1 MIQERAGVIRDNRID
16 FGADCMDITF
26 IGGGNMATA
35 LIGGL
40 VAKGFA
46 PGSIKV
52 VEVAAQA
59 RARLAQS
66 FGVTC
71 FERPAAAA
79 PFGDVVV
86 LAVKPQQ
93 MREVARELA
102 PSLQGELVLSIAAG
116 IRLADLARWLGGHAR
131 LARCMPNTPA
141 LIGAGVT
148 GLYARAEAG
157 PEGRQHAQAVLEA
170 VGAVIWVGEEALLDP
185 VTAVSASGPA
195 YVFYFIE
202 ALERAARE
210 LGLDAAGARQLAI
223 GTFRGAAELAAR
235 SSDSPAT
242 LRERVTSKG
251 GTTERALATLQ
262 ADRVADA
269 IVRAVRAASERAR
282 ELGDE
287 FGKD

>member
-1 MIQERAGVIRDNRID
+1 ME
-16 FGADCMDITF
+16 ITF

-46 PGSIKV
+46 PQSIKV
-52 VEVAAQA
+52 VEVVPEA
-59 RARLAQS
+59 RKRLAES
-66 FGVTC
+66 FGVKC
-71 FERPAAAA
+71 LEQPADAT

-93 MREVARELA
+93 MREVARGLA
-102 PSLQGELVLSIAAG
+102 PGLRGELVLSIAAG
-116 IRLADLARWLGGHAR
+116 IRLADIERWLGGHAR

-148 GLYARAEAG
+148 GLYARVEAG
-157 PEGRQHAQAVLEA
+157 AEGRRNAQAILEA
-170 VGAVIWVGEEALLDP
+170 VGEVIWVEDEALLDP

-210 LGLDAAGARQLAI
+210 LGIDAAGARRLAI

-235 SSDSPAT
+235 SPDTPGT

-251 GTTERALATLQ
+251 GTTERALASMQ

-269 IVRAVRAASERAR
+269 IVRAVRSANERAR

>member
-1 MIQERAGVIRDNRID
+1 MRL
-16 FGADCMDITF
+16 TF
-26 IGGGNMATA
+26 IGGGNMAAA

-40 VAKGFA
+40 VAKGFPPA
-46 PGSIKV
+46 TIKV
-52 VEVAAQA
+52 VEIAAEA
-59 RARLAQS
+59 RARLAAAS
-66 FGVTC
+66 KVAC
-71 FERPAAAA
+71 FEGAAGAA

-93 MREVARELA
+93 LREAARALA
-102 PSLQGELVLSIAAG
+102 PHLAGELVLSIAAG
-116 IRLADLARWLGGHAR
+116 IRLASLQRWLGGYAR

-148 GLYARAEAG
+148 GLYARPEAG
-157 PEGRQHAQAVLEA
+157 ADGRAQAQAILEA
-170 VGAVIWVGEEALLDP
+170 VGEVIWVEAEAQLDP

-210 LGLDAAGARQLAI
+210 LGFDEAAARRLAI

-235 SSDSPAT
+235 SPEAPGT

-251 GTTERALATLQ
+251 GTTERALATMA
-262 ADRVADA
+262 ADRVADH
-269 IVRAVRAASERAR
+269 IVRAVRAANDRAR

-287 FGKD
+287 LDRDQ

>member
-1 MIQERAGVIRDNRID
+1 MH
-16 FGADCMDITF
+16 ITF
-26 IGGGNMATA
+26 IGGGNMAAA

-40 VAKGFA
+40 VGKGFA
-46 PGSIKV
+46 PAAIKV
-52 VEVAAQA
+52 VEPAPAA
-59 RARLAQS
+59 RERLARDH
-66 FGVTC
+66 GVAC
-71 FERPAAAA
+71 VERADDAA

-93 MREVARELA
+93 MDEAARSIAPHLA
-102 PSLQGELVLSIAAG
+102 DELVLSIAAG
-116 IRLADLARWLGGHAR
+116 IRLASLQRWLGGYAR

-148 GLYARAEAG
+148 GLYARPDAG
-157 PEGRQHAQAVLEA
+157 AEGRSHAQAILEA
-170 VGAVIWVGEEALLDP
+170 VGEVIWVEEEALLDP
-185 VTAVSASGPA
+185 VTAVSGSGPA

-210 LGLDAAGARQLAI
+210 LGLEGNAARRLAI

-235 SSDSPAT
+235 SSEPPGT

-251 GTTERALATLQ
+251 GTTERALATM
-262 ADRVADA
+262 AGDRVADL
-269 IVRAVRAASERAR
+269 IVRAVSAANDRAR

-287 FGKD
+287 LGKG

>member
-1 MIQERAGVIRDNRID
+1 
-16 FGADCMDITF
+16 MDITF

-46 PGSIKV
+46 PGAIKV
-52 VEVAAQA
+52 VEVAAEARTRLEQA
-59 RARLAQS
+59 
-66 FGVTC
+66 FGVKC
-71 FERPAAAA
+71 FDGPAAAV

-93 MREVARELA
+93 MRTVARALA
-102 PSLQGELVLSIAAG
+102 PHLRGELVLSIAAG
-116 IRLADLARWLGGHAR
+116 IRSVDLARWLGGHAR

-141 LIGAGVT
+141 LIGAGIT
-148 GLYARAEAG
+148 GLYARPEAG
-157 PEGRQHAQAVLEA
+157 SEGRAQVQTILEA
-170 VGAVIWVGEEALLDP
+170 VGEAIWVEDEALLDP

-202 ALERAARE
+202 ALERAAVE
-210 LGLDAAGARQLAI
+210 LGLDPAGARRLAI
-223 GTFRGAAELAAR
+223 QTFRGAAELAAR
-235 SSDSPAT
+235 SSDAPAT

>member
-1 MIQERAGVIRDNRID
+1 MNL
-16 FGADCMDITF
+16 TF

-35 LIGGL
+35 LVGGL
-40 VAKGFA
+40 KAKGFA
-46 PGSIKV
+46 PHSIKV
-52 VEVAAQA
+52 VEVVPEA
-59 RARLAQS
+59 RERLAAS
-66 FGVTC
+66 LGVQC
-71 FERPAAAA
+71 VDQPAAAA

-93 MREVARELA
+93 MREAAQGLARALR
-102 PSLQGELVLSIAAG
+102 GELVLSIAAG
-116 IRLADLARWLGGHAR
+116 IRLVDLQRWLGGHAR

-141 LIGAGVT
+141 LIGAGIT
-148 GLYARAEAG
+148 GLYARPEAG
-157 PEGRQHAQAVLEA
+157 SEGRAQAQAILEA
-170 VGAVIWVGEEALLDP
+170 VGEVVWVDDEALLDP

-210 LGLDAAGARQLAI
+210 LGLDAAGARRMAI
-223 GTFRGAAELAAR
+223 ATFRGAAELAAR
-235 SSDSPAT
+235 SAEAPAT

-251 GTTERALATLQ
+251 GTTERALAAMQ
-262 ADRVADA
+262 SDRVGDA

-287 FGKD
+287 FGRD

>member
-1 MIQERAGVIRDNRID
+1 MKL
-16 FGADCMDITF
+16 TF
-26 IGGGNMATA
+26 VGGGNMATA

-46 PGSIKV
+46 PDSIKV
-52 VEVAAQA
+52 VEVIADA
-59 RARLAQS
+59 RKRLTDS
-66 FGVTC
+66 FGVKC
-71 FERPAAAA
+71 LEAPAAAS

-93 MREVARELA
+93 MREVARELG
-102 PSLQGELVLSIAAG
+102 PSLRGELVLSIAAG
-116 IRLADLARWLGGHAR
+116 IRLADIGRWLGGHAR

-148 GLYARAEAG
+148 GLYARPEAG
-157 PEGRQHAQAVLEA
+157 PDGRRNAQAILEA
-170 VGAVIWVGEEALLDP
+170 VGEVIWVEDEALLDP
-185 VTAVSASGPA
+185 VTAVSGSGPA

-202 ALERAARE
+202 TLEQAARE
-210 LGLDAAGARQLAI
+210 LGLDAAGARRLAI

-235 SSDSPAT
+235 SPDAPGT

-251 GTTERALATLQ
+251 GTTERALATMRS
-262 ADRVADA
+262 DRVAEA
-269 IVRAVRAASERAR
+269 IARAVRAANERAH

-287 FGKD
+287 LGKD

>member
-1 MIQERAGVIRDNRID
+1 
-16 FGADCMDITF
+16 MDITF

-40 VAKGFA
+40 VAKGFT
-46 PGSIKV
+46 PQSIKV
-52 VEVAAQA
+52 VELVPAA
-59 RARLAQS
+59 RERLAES
-66 FGVTC
+66 FGVKC
-71 FERPAAAA
+71 LERPADAT

-93 MREVARELA
+93 MREVARGLA
-102 PSLQGELVLSIAAG
+102 PGLRGELVLSIAAG
-116 IRLADLARWLGGHAR
+116 IRLADIERWLGGHAR

-157 PEGRQHAQAVLEA
+157 AEGRRNAQAILEA
-170 VGAVIWVGEEALLDP
+170 VGEVIWVEDEELLDP

-210 LGLDAAGARQLAI
+210 LGVDDASARRLAI

-235 SSDSPAT
+235 SPDAPGI

-251 GTTERALATLQ
+251 GTTERALAAMQ
-262 ADRVADA
+262 AGRVADA
-269 IVRAVRAASERAR
+269 IVRAVHAATERAR

>member
-1 MIQERAGVIRDNRID
+1 MN
-16 FGADCMDITF
+16 ITF
-26 IGGGNMATA
+26 VGGGNMATA

-46 PGSIKV
+46 PQSIKV
-52 VEVAAQA
+52 VEVVAEA
-59 RARLAQS
+59 RKRLADA
-66 FGVTC
+66 FGVKC
-71 FERPAAAA
+71 VEQPAAAT

-93 MREVARELA
+93 MREVAQALV
-102 PSLQGELVLSIAAG
+102 PSLGGELVLSIAAG
-116 IRLADLARWLGGHAR
+116 IRLADIGRWLGGHAR

-148 GLYARAEAG
+148 GLYARPEAG
-157 PEGRQHAQAVLEA
+157 PEGRRNAQAILEA
-170 VGAVIWVGEEALLDP
+170 VGEVIWVEDEALLDP

-210 LGLDAAGARQLAI
+210 LGIDAAGARQLAI

-235 SSDSPAT
+235 SPDAPGT

-251 GTTERALATLQ
+251 GTTERALAAMQ

-269 IVRAVRAASERAR
+269 IVRAVRAANERAR

>member
-1 MIQERAGVIRDNRID
+1 MQ
-16 FGADCMDITF
+16 ITF
-26 IGGGNMATA
+26 VGGGNMATA

-40 VAKGFA
+40 VARGFA
-46 PGSIKV
+46 PASVKV
-52 VEVAAQA
+52 VEVVAAA
-59 RARLAQS
+59 RARLEQT

-71 FERPAAAA
+71 FERAQAAA
-79 PFGDVVV
+79 PLGEVVV

-93 MREVARELA
+93 MREVAQGLA
-102 PSLQGELVLSIAAG
+102 RVLRTELVLSIAAG
-116 IRLADLARWLGGHAR
+116 IRLADLERWLGGHAR

-141 LIGAGVT
+141 LIGAGIT
-148 GLYARAEAG
+148 GLYARPEAG
-157 PEGRQHAQAVLEA
+157 SEGRTQAQAILEA
-170 VGAVIWVGEEALLDP
+170 VGEVIWVDDEALLDA

-210 LGLDAAGARQLAI
+210 LGLDPAGARRMAT

-235 SSDSPAT
+235 SPEAPAT

-251 GTTERALATLQ
+251 GTTERALATMQ
-262 ADRVADA
+262 ADRVAEA
-269 IVRAVRAASERAR
+269 IVRAVRAAAERAR

-287 FGKD
+287 FGRG

>member
-1 MIQERAGVIRDNRID
+1 VN
-16 FGADCMDITF
+16 ITF
-26 IGGGNMATA
+26 VGGGNMAAA

-40 VAKGFA
+40 AAKGFA
-46 PGSIKV
+46 PSAIKV
-52 VEVAAQA
+52 VEIAPEARRRLTADRGVA
-59 RARLAQS
+59 
-66 FGVTC
+66 C
-71 FERPAAAA
+71 FERPADAA

-93 MREVARELA
+93 MAEAARAIAPHLA
-102 PSLQGELVLSIAAG
+102 GELVLSIAAG
-116 IRLADLARWLGGHAR
+116 IRLDSLQRWLGGYAR

-148 GLYARAEAG
+148 GLYARPEAG
-157 PEGRQHAQAVLEA
+157 ADGRQQAQAILEA
-170 VGAVIWVGEEALLDP
+170 VGEVIWVEAEAQLDP

-210 LGLDAAGARQLAI
+210 LGFDEAAARRLAI

-235 SSDSPAT
+235 SPESPGT

-251 GTTERALATLQ
+251 GTTERALASMGR
-262 ADRVADA
+262 DRVDELIA
-269 IVRAVRAASERAR
+269 RAVRAANDRAR

-287 FGKD
+287 LGKD